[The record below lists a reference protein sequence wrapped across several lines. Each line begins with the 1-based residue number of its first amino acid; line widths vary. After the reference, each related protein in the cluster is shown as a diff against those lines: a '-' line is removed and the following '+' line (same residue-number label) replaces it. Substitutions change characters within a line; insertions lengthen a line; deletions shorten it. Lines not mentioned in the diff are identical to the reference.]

1 VVLPVHLSASNV
13 SGLTVTLPVPVQTLI
28 DVQLL
33 NTGNYPNSSAVAP
46 VDCTIVTTSPT
57 AANQVQLTSPTQLT
71 FGTGTTLDTTYGTL
85 MVRVLTV
92 GQGQPV
98 Q

>member
-1 VVLPVHLSASNV
+1 MVLPLHLTATNV
-13 SGLTVTLPVPVQTLI
+13 SGLNVTLPVPVQALL

-33 NTGNYPNSSAVAP
+33 NTGNYPDASAVAP
-46 VDCTIVTTSPT
+46 VDCTVVSAAPT

-71 FGTGTTLDTTYGTL
+71 FGSGTTLDTTYGTL
-85 MVRVLTV
+85 VVRALTV
-92 GQGQPV
+92 GQGQLV